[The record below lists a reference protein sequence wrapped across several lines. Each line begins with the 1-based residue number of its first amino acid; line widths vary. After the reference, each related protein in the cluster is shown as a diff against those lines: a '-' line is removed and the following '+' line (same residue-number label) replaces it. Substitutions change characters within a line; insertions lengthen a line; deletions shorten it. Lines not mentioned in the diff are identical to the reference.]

1 MIEIQDNNT
10 YTLALY
16 MIATDDK
23 KVAAE
28 IQVAVTV
35 PSEATTKETE
45 STIETKEYSICRS
58 NDLHE
63 NEY

>member
-1 MIEIQDNNT
+1 
-10 YTLALY
+10 
-16 MIATDDK
+16 MIATGDK
-23 KVAAE
+23 KVAAG

-35 PSEATTKETE
+35 PSEATTKEIE
-45 STIETKEYSICRS
+45 SVETKEYSICRS